1 MTARSAKIARNT
13 NETRIVV
20 DLNLDGSGKGAF
32 STGVPFFEHML
43 DQLAR
48 HGMLD
53 LKVDCDGDNHIDD
66 HHSVEDTGIVIGQAF
81 AKALGDKAGIN
92 RYGHAYVP
100 LDESLSRVVID
111 FSGRPGLYFNCE
123 FKRDKVGAFDVELCY
138 EFFHGFVNHAGVT
151 LHIDNIKGDNEH
163 HKIETI
169 FKAFGRAIRMAVQQD
184 AKLDGKAASTKGVL

>member
-1 MTARSAKIARNT
+1 MTTRSTNVSRNT

-20 DLNLDGSGKGAF
+20 DLQLDGSGKGVF

-53 LKVDCDGDNHIDD
+53 LKVECDGDTHIDD

-81 AKALGDKAGIN
+81 ASALGDKAGIN

-111 FSGRPGLYFNCE
+111 FPAVPVCILTVSSS
-123 FKRDKVGAFDVELCY
+123 
-138 EFFHGFVNHAGVT
+138 VT
-151 LHIDNIKGDNEH
+151 KSVRLMLSCAMN
-163 HKIETI
+163 
-169 FKAFGRAIRMAVQQD
+169 F
-184 AKLDGKAASTKGVL
+184 STAL

>member
-1 MTARSAKIARNT
+1 MTARSANISRNT
-13 NETRIVV
+13 NETRIAV

-151 LHIDNIKGDNEH
+151 LHIDSIKGDNEH

-184 AKLDGKAASTKGVL
+184 VKLDGKAASTKGVL

>member
-1 MTARSAKIARNT
+1 MTTRSANVSRNT
-13 NETRIVV
+13 SETRIAV
-20 DLNLDGSGKGAF
+20 DLKLDGSGTGSF
-32 STGVPFFEHML
+32 NTGVPFFEHML

-53 LKVDCDGDNHIDD
+53 LKVECDGDNHIDD
-66 HHSVEDTGIVIGQAF
+66 HHSVEDSGIVIGQAF
-81 AKALGDKAGIN
+81 AEALGDKAGIN

-100 LDESLSRVVID
+100 LDEALSRVVID

-138 EFFHGFVNHAGVT
+138 EFFHGFVNHAGAT

-184 AKLDGKAASTKGVL
+184 AKLEGKAASTKGVL

>member
-1 MTARSAKIARNT
+1 
-13 NETRIVV
+13 
-20 DLNLDGSGKGAF
+20 
-32 STGVPFFEHML
+32 
-43 DQLAR
+43 
-48 HGMLD
+48 MLD

-100 LDESLSRVVID
+100 LDESLSCVVID

-184 AKLDGKAASTKGVL
+184 VKLDGKAASTNGVL

>member
-1 MTARSAKIARNT
+1 MTTRSANVSRKT
-13 NETRIVV
+13 NETRIAV
-20 DLNLDGSGKGAF
+20 DLQLDGSGKGVF
-32 STGVPFFEHML
+32 NTGVPFFEHML

-53 LKVDCDGDNHIDD
+53 LKVDCDGDTEIDD

-81 AKALGDKAGIN
+81 AKGLGDKAGIT

-100 LDESLSRVVID
+100 LDEALSRVVID
-111 FSGRPGLYFNCE
+111 FSGRPGLYFNCD

-138 EFFHGFVNHAGVT
+138 EFFHGFVNHAGAT
-151 LHIDNIKGDNEH
+151 LHIDNIKGENEH

-169 FKAFGRAIRMAVQQD
+169 FKAFGRAIRMAVQPD

>member
-138 EFFHGFVNHAGVT
+138 EFFHGFV
-151 LHIDNIKGDNEH
+151 LSLIHI
-163 HKIETI
+163 
-169 FKAFGRAIRMAVQQD
+169 
-184 AKLDGKAASTKGVL
+184 